1 MTFTRSAK
9 KRQDENDVTEEV
21 ESNTEVNIDLTV
33 EGGGGGKKDK
43 KNFDDVIMDNIFDI
57 HTGVHMERI
66 HNYIM
71 IHKNNG
77 ETIFGETIEQLRK
90 EGHEKSDIEV
100 KKDMSIEQHKNKEK
114 KVEIDMDE
122 DKDII
127 TKLDMRRETNEE
139 EQVSSPSSPNYSV
152 VTTPP
157 SFRCI
162 FASSAD
168 TDNSFF

>member
-33 EGGGGGKKDK
+33 EGGGGGGKKDK

-122 DKDII
+122 
-127 TKLDMRRETNEE
+127 E

-168 TDNSFF
+168 TDYSFF